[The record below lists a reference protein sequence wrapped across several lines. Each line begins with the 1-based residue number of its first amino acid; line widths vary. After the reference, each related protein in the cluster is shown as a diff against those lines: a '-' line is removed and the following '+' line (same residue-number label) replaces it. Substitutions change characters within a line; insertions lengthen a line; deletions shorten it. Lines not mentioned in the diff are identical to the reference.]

1 MVEKSTDDFKFEG
14 LTAAACSGIG
24 RNDVKAKLIIKVKIL
39 KSNTEICQSF
49 SLKNI
54 LSFCSVAMTR

>member
-1 MVEKSTDDFKFEG
+1 MVVEKSTDDFKFEG

-39 KSNTEICQSF
+39 KLNTQIYPSF
-49 SLKNI
+49 S
-54 LSFCSVAMTR
+54 

>member
-1 MVEKSTDDFKFEG
+1 MVVEKSTDDFKFEG

-39 KSNTEICQSF
+39 KSNTQICPSF
-49 SLKNI
+49 S
-54 LSFCSVAMTR
+54 